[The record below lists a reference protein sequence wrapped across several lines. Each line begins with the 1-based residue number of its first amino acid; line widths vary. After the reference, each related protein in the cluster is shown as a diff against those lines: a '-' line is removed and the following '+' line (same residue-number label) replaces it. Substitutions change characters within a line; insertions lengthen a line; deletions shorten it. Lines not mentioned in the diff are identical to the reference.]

1 MIERR
6 ALDRIPINQ
15 LALVA
20 FDGIPGVHP
29 ATVRDISAIGAC
41 ISAPYYIFAHEFQLS
56 FDGFRE
62 SFICRVVWK
71 KGTLCGV
78 SFVSR
83 RKGRHRDRGQLTS
96 ILGSFMHSRKV

>member
-20 FDGIPGVHP
+20 FDGKRGVHP
-29 ATVRDISAIGAC
+29 TTVRDISAFGAC

-56 FDGFRE
+56 FDGFRK

-71 KGTLCGV
+71 KGMLCGV

-83 RKGRHRDRGQLTS
+83 RKGRDWDRGQPR
-96 ILGSFMHSRKV
+96 SFAVTPVRR

>member
-1 MIERR
+1 MIERC

-56 FDGFRE
+56 FDGFRK

-71 KGTLCGV
+71 TGTLCGV
-78 SFVSR
+78 LIVSR
-83 RKGRHRDRGQLTS
+83 CKGRNWNRGQPRS
-96 ILGSFMHSRKV
+96 IHGPFVHGGKV